1 MSSDKADGVPLVRAT
16 LQVIGGKWTV
26 RILWHLRSGAKRYG
40 ELRQLMPRVSEKV
53 LVQKLREL
61 EDNGIVAREVLSQ
74 KPLKIE
80 YIFTDYGRTLVP
92 VFQALCDWGE
102 KHLERTDSDVT

>member
-1 MSSDKADGVPLVRAT
+1 
-16 LQVIGGKWTV
+16 
-26 RILWHLRSGAKRYG
+26 
-40 ELRQLMPRVSEKV
+40 MPRVSEKV